1 VAVKTGPD
9 PSSVRIAG
17 PWRHRDVSANGI
29 RLHLAECGQGP
40 LVMLAHGF
48 PEFWWSWR
56 HQLVGLAE
64 AGFRVVAVDLRGY
77 GDSDKPPRGYDLWTL
92 AGDLAGLVRA
102 LGERRATV
110 VGHDWGGLV
119 AWTLAALHPR
129 LVHSLVVLN
138 APHPLALR
146 HASWADPRGQGWAGR
161 HAMGFQL
168 PMLPERSLRADGAAR
183 VERILRAWAGP
194 DWPAAV
200 EFDEVVRRNR
210 DAMLIPGVAHCA
222 LEYFRWA
229 VRSQARTD
237 GQRFAAAVARPVDM
251 PVLQLHGAED
261 PSMLERTARA
271 SARWVVADRYQYR
284 ALPTAGHFPHQ
295 EAAPATTALIAD
307 FLTG

>member
-1 VAVKTGPD
+1 
-9 PSSVRIAG
+9 
-17 PWRHRDVSANGI
+17 
-29 RLHLAECGQGP
+29 
-40 LVMLAHGF
+40 
-48 PEFWWSWR
+48 
-56 HQLVGLAE
+56 
-64 AGFRVVAVDLRGY
+64 
-77 GDSDKPPRGYDLWTL
+77 
-92 AGDLAGLVRA
+92 
-102 LGERRATV
+102 V

-146 HASWADPRGQGWAGR
+146 HASWADPRRQGWAGR
-161 HAMGFQL
+161 HALGFQV

-194 DWPAAV
+194 DWVATA

-229 VRSQARTD
+229 VRSQARAD
-237 GQRFAAAVARPVDM
+237 GQRFAAELARPVDV
-251 PVLQLHGAED
+251 PVLQLHGTLD
-261 PSMLERTARA
+261 PAMLERTARA
-271 SARWVVADRYQYR
+271 SARWVAAERYQYR
-284 ALPTAGHFPHQ
+284 ALPAVGHFPHQ
-295 EAAPATTALIAD
+295 EAAAATTALIAD